1 VRWHYRDPMLVW
13 LFPLAYAL
21 HVLEEWVGGFPEW
34 LAAIDG
40 DGVSRRAFI
49 LINTAAFILVIAA
62 ARAATRREEQ
72 GWLAVSIATIL
83 LVNGLLHV
91 LGTLYTGTYSPGLV
105 TSVILYLPLGQLAL
119 LRAWHQAAGRQVAAG
134 IFTGVAS
141 HALVSL
147 LAFAL

>member
-21 HVLEEWVGGFPEW
+21 HILEEWVGGFPEW

-40 DGVSRRAFI
+40 DGVSRRAFV
-49 LINTAAFILVIAA
+49 LINTGALILMVAA
-62 ARAATRREEQ
+62 ARASTRREEQ
-72 GWLAVSIATIL
+72 GWLAIAIAAIV

-91 LGTLYTGTYSPGLV
+91 VGTLYTGTYSPGLV

-119 LRAWHQAAGRQVAAG
+119 LRAWQQAASGHVAAG
-134 IFTGVAS
+134 ICTGVALL
-141 HALVSL
+141 AIVSI

>member
-1 VRWHYRDPMLVW
+1 MLVW

-72 GWLAVSIATIL
+72 GWLAVSVATIL

-119 LRAWHQAAGRQVAAG
+119 LRAWHQAASRQVAAG
-134 IFTGVAS
+134 IFTGVAL